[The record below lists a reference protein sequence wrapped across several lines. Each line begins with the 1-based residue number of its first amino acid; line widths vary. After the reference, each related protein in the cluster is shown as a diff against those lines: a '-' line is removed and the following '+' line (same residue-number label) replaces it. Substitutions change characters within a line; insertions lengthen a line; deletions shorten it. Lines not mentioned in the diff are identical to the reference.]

1 MWHDRDVVLM
11 NPRISLDIF
20 LLLEPE
26 FGHINLLVTK
36 DLNGLSN
43 GVFLVGVSQWEFK
56 MFANALIIRE

>member
-43 GVFLVGVSQWEFK
+43 EVFLVRVSQWEFK
-56 MFANALIIRE
+56 VFANALIVRE